1 MALIRYVLYIVGIAA
16 FTTLLAWIEIST
28 PGALK
33 LHVIESSADV
43 FGTSEHSPVET
54 LQLALLA
61 ICVLLYAWV
70 ARDCPSQR
78 PIAFAFGGLGLACM
92 VRELHYFF
100 DQKVADNFWQVLVA
114 VILALLIVY
123 IYRHRRRF
131 RVAWLRLWPSPGLTL
146 LFAGAAIQF
155 VFVQIIGHE
164 PLWMAI
170 LGEDYRRIVKLA
182 VEELVELMGYY
193 LWLMGTL
200 EYAYQARAIAI
211 RDPQAAVSRRREGRR
226 PKSKGRY

>member
-1 MALIRYVLYIVGIAA
+1 MALIRYVLYIVGIAV

-33 LHVIESSADV
+33 LHVIESPADV

-100 DQKVADNFWQVLVA
+100 DRKVADNFWQVLVA
-114 VILALLIVY
+114 VILALLIAY
-123 IYRHRRRF
+123 TYRHRRRF
-131 RVAWLRLWPSPGLTL
+131 RIAWLRLWPSPGLTL

-200 EYAYQARAIAI
+200 EYTYQARAIAI
-211 RDPQAAVSRRREGRR
+211 RDPQAAVSRRRAGRK